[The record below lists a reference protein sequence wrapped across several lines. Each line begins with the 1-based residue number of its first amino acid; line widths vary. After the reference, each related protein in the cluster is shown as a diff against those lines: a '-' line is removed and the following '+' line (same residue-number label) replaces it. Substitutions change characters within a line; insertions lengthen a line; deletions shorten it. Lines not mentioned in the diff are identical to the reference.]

1 MVKEQSSVKT
11 LRQQIN
17 ESLKKD
23 VSISSSFDSINPD
36 ALVNATASNYGSH
49 VSMASKL
56 SNFKK
61 GVPGGY
67 LYTRSSNYS
76 SIYQHTRNMSK
87 DSIVEIDKIE
97 NCLEKI
103 DKNLTTFTTD

>member
-1 MVKEQSSVKT
+1 MEKKQEEDAKYFKLLIKEQSSEVKT

-56 SNFKK
+56 SHFKK
-61 GVPGGY
+61 
-67 LYTRSSNYS
+67 YTLQRYN
-76 SIYQHTRNMSK
+76 
-87 DSIVEIDKIE
+87 
-97 NCLEKI
+97 
-103 DKNLTTFTTD
+103 